1 MEFTVEDFFCAIFC
15 CLKKMY
21 YLCSPKGKMAEWS
34 IAAVLKTVDLKGFG
48 GSNPSLSANKNM
60 ILAYACIMAKIIF
73 LFEHGARGSVR
84 GLARIP
90 LFQQSC

>member
-1 MEFTVEDFFCAIFC
+1 
-15 CLKKMY
+15 
-21 YLCSPKGKMAEWS
+21 
-34 IAAVLKTVDLKGFG
+34 
-48 GSNPSLSANKNM
+48 M

-90 LFQQSC
+90 LFPQSC